1 MERNE
6 MNTLSKMDPAL
17 RKLMPRSSKLAPTK
31 RRESAAKAAGCASP
45 SGSSALQPPQLPY
58 AYDALKPQISPE
70 TMHYHFDKHYLGYV
84 AKVNTLVAGTEYASM
99 PLEEMIRQAA
109 WKRKRSLQTNAAQVW
124 NHAFFW
130 DSLSPV
136 QDRGPDL
143 VLAEALAKTFGSVGK
158 FREKFVERGM
168 AHVGSGWLWLAWHS
182 ERGLMIRTTENAI
195 PVWLASGRIPLLVC
209 DLWEHAYYLDWKNDR
224 AGWLDAFVTRLANWE
239 LASKQYSAAVNG
251 TAAWQYSA

>member
-1 MERNE
+1 

-31 RRESAAKAAGCASP
+31 GRESAAKADGGASP

-143 VLAEALAKTFGSVGK
+143 VLAEAIAKTFGSVGK

-182 ERGLMIRTTENAI
+182 ERGLMLRTTENAI